1 MFLNSKIGLAMITV
15 ATSVAVLLV
24 ACVTPGGSG
33 SSSGGQSS
41 MSRAQQGALIGAA
54 TGAVA
59 GALLK
64 KKKRGKG
71 ALIGAALGAA
81 GGAVIGNY
89 MDKQAEELR
98 QVADVVRSEDGIVV
112 TMRDRIL
119 FDTNKADVKPAS
131 QQSLNKLADIL
142 KKYEKTEITIAG
154 HTDGTGA
161 RSYNQQLSERRA
173 DSVRL
178 YLSQRGVAPS
188 RMTAMGFGEDR
199 PITSNA
205 SPDGQAANRR
215 VELHISPD
223 ERLLDDARR
232 AG

>member
-1 MFLNSKIGLAMITV
+1 
-15 ATSVAVLLV
+15 
-24 ACVTPGGSG
+24 
-33 SSSGGQSS
+33 
-41 MSRAQQGALIGAA
+41 MSRTQQGALIGAA
-54 TGAVA
+54 AGAFA

-64 KKKRGKG
+64 KEKRGKG

-98 QVADVVRSEDGIVV
+98 QVADVVRVEDGIVV

-119 FDTNKADVKPAS
+119 FDTNRADVKPGS
-131 QQSLNKLADIL
+131 QQSLNKLASIL
-142 KKYEKTEITIAG
+142 GKYEKTEITIAG
-154 HTDGTGA
+154 HTDSTGA
-161 RSYNQQLSERRA
+161 KGYNQQLSERRA
-173 DSVRL
+173 NSVRL

-188 RMTAMGFGEDR
+188 RMSAMGFGENR
-199 PITSNA
+199 SVASNA
-205 SPDGQAANRR
+205 SPSGRAANRR

-223 ERLLDDARR
+223 ERLLKDASK